1 MKNLPDLELEI
12 FPLLD
17 LVLTNDPDIVTV
29 PVNLPP
35 IGKSDH
41 TALESKLQVLPT
53 HCPAKSSIRRQI
65 INCLVIGKE
74 LNCTDWKLVFSDNVV
89 TGC

>member
-1 MKNLPDLELEI
+1 MQLVDVPTR
-12 FPLLD
+12 FRPGLLD
-17 LVLTNDPDIVTV
+17 LVLTSDPDIVTA

-41 TALESKLQVLPT
+41 TVLEIKLQVLPT

-65 INCLVIGKE
+65 INYLAVGKE
-74 LNCTDWKLVFSDNVV
+74 LNCTD
-89 TGC
+89 